1 MKINPINIASVS
13 DRYII
18 THSGYAFPATTANLV
33 EVAREISNTNPV
45 LCDVYGEIV
54 ERYKTISTM
63 KSIPDLEV
71 WESRAD
77 ALLSAMTYTRI
88 EIERLSDM
96 RDVCWSIIDERKR
109 RAKCMRGE

>member
-18 THSGYAFPATTANLV
+18 THNGHAFPATTANLAV
-33 EVAREISNTNPV
+33 VAREISTTNRA

-54 ERYKTISTM
+54 ERYSELSLLKD
-63 KSIPDLEV
+63 IPDLDV
-71 WESRAD
+71 WSAHTK
-77 ALLSAMTYTRI
+77 ALLKAMRHVRC

-96 RDVCWSIIDERKR
+96 RDVCWKILDDRKR
-109 RAKCMRGE
+109 RAKYMRGE